1 VQTDYLTDT
10 IFAIRHSSKVTINIV
25 NVIAL
30 LKMPTHRKSSITA
43 RIEAPKVYCDICNQN
58 IPNTKNINP
67 GRFLRS
73 HQGQCRR
80 LLTERQSIDSNIEP
94 KKQRSIPIDQ
104 YVDSFR
110 TTFGHSDSFYEG
122 LDDYDEEDAEVGG
135 VHEARLQ
142 LTAEECGLLVQDACT
157 VTAHGSA
164 CDIVYSL
171 IQRNKYGDKLLGFD
185 INKLR
190 PSNAMEVIQLRL
202 LRLMMEEEADTELM
216 KFRNM
221 GNKTVD
227 WTDLIQ
233 LFDFGLSVGL
243 SDASGNR
250 LLAVINEILGKHGS
264 NILLRKSWRHI
275 RMAIDKQKT
284 RKMQWTIDIRVPL
297 PPTFGEANYFTKRPL
312 RAFHGT
318 AEDIRVV
325 LAEMLLSIDPS
336 KLVLE
341 YQPTMNGEE
350 VAHPNEQLLGE
361 FTTGKLFQQFSVDA
375 KKYGDV
381 AGMRVVPLCFGIWA
395 DETTTSA
402 SRNMSELPV
411 YISLLNAGTQ
421 LLAYCFVQICI

>member
-1 VQTDYLTDT
+1 
-10 IFAIRHSSKVTINIV
+10 
-25 NVIAL
+25 
-30 LKMPTHRKSSITA
+30 M
-43 RIEAPKVYCDICNQN
+43 
-58 IPNTKNINP
+58 
-67 GRFLRS
+67 
-73 HQGQCRR
+73 
-80 LLTERQSIDSNIEP
+80 
-94 KKQRSIPIDQ
+94 
-104 YVDSFR
+104 
-110 TTFGHSDSFYEG
+110 
-122 LDDYDEEDAEVGG
+122 
-135 VHEARLQ
+135 
-142 LTAEECGLLVQDACT
+142 
-157 VTAHGSA
+157 
-164 CDIVYSL
+164 YSL
-171 IQRNKYGDKLLGFD
+171 IQRKKYGDKLVGFD

-250 LLAVINEILGKHGS
+250 LLAVINEILEKHGS

-284 RKMQWTIDIRVPL
+284 SKMQWTIDIRVPL
-297 PPTFGEANYFTKRPL
+297 PPTFGQENYFTKRPL

-361 FTTGKLFQQFSVDA
+361 FTTGKLFQQFSEDA
-375 KKYGDV
+375 KKYRDSE
-381 AGMRVVPLCFGIWA
+381 GMRVVPLCFGIWA
-395 DETTTSA
+395 DETKTSA

-411 YISLLNAGTQ
+411 YKLH
-421 LLAYCFVQICI
+421 C